1 MKIDHVRAHA
11 LALPQ
16 RITYKMSVATYSQ
29 LRTVVVEVE
38 TDEGHLGVGQASITA
53 PAYSP
58 YGETLEGAV
67 HAINEVLGPAILGL
81 DPLAI
86 EMAHAS
92 MQRAMQGNP
101 SAKTAIDLALH
112 DIAGNALGVPVY
124 SLLGGPLRTEIPL
137 LASIGF
143 FPTEE
148 MVDLAVE
155 AATQGYQVLKIRV
168 GVELN
173 TDEANLAALR
183 KRLGDEFSISI
194 DFKQALSE
202 VHGRPDQAIG
212 YIRRLE
218 RYGIDT
224 VEQPVAG
231 WDFENMARICE
242 AIDTPIIADESIWTL
257 QDAQRAIRMGAGDII
272 KIKIM
277 KTCGLLGAKKMA
289 ALCEA
294 AGVPLII
301 GHGIAGAIQ
310 NAAEAHLA
318 AALPNWKAPGEMN
331 GFLKLE
337 RDAAAPL
344 DFDNG
349 ALRLS
354 GAPGLGVSFIRSEV
368 EALAVA

>member
-1 MKIDHVRAHA
+1 MKIDRVKAYG

-29 LRTVVVEVE
+29 LRSVLVEVE
-38 TDEGHLGVGQASITA
+38 TDEGHVGVGQASITA

-67 HAINEVLGPAILGL
+67 HAVNEVLGPSILGL
-81 DPLAI
+81 DPLAV
-86 EMAHAS
+86 ELAHS
-92 MQRAMQGNP
+92 RMHRAMQGNP

-112 DIAGNALGVPVY
+112 DIAGLALGVPVC
-124 SLLGGPLRTEIPL
+124 SLLGGPIRTEIPL

-148 MVDLAVE
+148 LVDLAVE
-155 AATQGYQVLKIRV
+155 AVGQGYQVLKIRV
-168 GVELN
+168 GENLK
-173 TDEANLAALR
+173 TDEANLSALR
-183 KRLGDEFSISI
+183 KRLGDDFPISV
-194 DFKQALSE
+194 DFNQALSE

-224 VEQPVAG
+224 AEQPVAG
-231 WDFENMARICE
+231 WDFENMARICD

-257 QDAQRAIRMGAGDII
+257 QDAQRSIQMGAGDII

-277 KTCGLLGAKKMA
+277 KTCGLLGARKMA

-344 DFDNG
+344 EFANG
-349 ALRLS
+349 ALRMS
-354 GAPGLGVSFIRSEV
+354 GAAGLGISFNRSEV